1 MQGMI
6 TPTSTIPGTV
16 TRVKIPSTGDVG
28 VAWVWFTV
36 LLRSEDSG
44 PVHPTLSRKIPH
56 HLYRNVT
63 QLTVE
68 YLQLSW
74 LDHSGWRVDYMVMV
88 DLMLRLTITVQ
99 EVMSNPLHWEWGWL
113 HVYHGS

>member
-1 MQGMI
+1 M
-6 TPTSTIPGTV
+6 V
-16 TRVKIPSTGDVG
+16 
-28 VAWVWFTV
+28 WVWFAM
-36 LLRSEDSG
+36 LLRSEDSV
-44 PVHPTLSRKIPH
+44 PVHPTFISRKIPH

-74 LDHSGWRVDYMVMV
+74 LDHSGWRVDCTVMV

-99 EVMSNPLHWEWGWL
+99 EVMSDPLHWE
-113 HVYHGS
+113 